1 MLALGCEA
9 APIQPTCFFRWS
21 ALPGFGAAS
30 RTSASKLARHKRQT
44 LLAQIVQDHA
54 GNQYKRAVLELFASR
69 VRSCNRSLKLPGYV
83 L

>member
-30 RTSASKLARHKRQT
+30 RPSASKLARHKRQT
-44 LLAQIVQDHA
+44 LLAQIVNDPAVSQV
-54 GNQYKRAVLELFASR
+54 KRGVLELFASQFAPAI
-69 VRSCNRSLKLPGYV
+69 VR
-83 L
+83 